1 MIIKWLFIDFEVDA
15 EADAEENEVSDYD
28 SDLGFL
34 PPFIHNQDNS
44 NELSFYRSFN
54 NVENDINET
63 LKKEYENGLK
73 DIENLDE
80 ISDLCENSEEELEIE
95 DFKNSEE
102 KIKNFTENLLS
113 KANEQEERDHN
124 TFMRAILY
132 AIRHEKKQ

>member
-1 MIIKWLFIDFEVDA
+1 M
-15 EADAEENEVSDYD
+15 
-28 SDLGFL
+28 
-34 PPFIHNQDNS
+34 
-44 NELSFYRSFN
+44 
-54 NVENDINET
+54 
-63 LKKEYENGLK
+63 K

-80 ISDLCENSEEELEIE
+80 ISNLCENSEEELEIE